1 MNSSVFLLAPHLLLF
16 PSRLWFEH
24 HLLAQNKGDSMK
36 HILKTRKLL
45 PVVIGTCMMTIL
57 CSCGS
62 DDDNGSSRVEEE
74 QEQEGEYKVV
84 LSPLNGDLTGVPS
97 GAGEF
102 SITGDDFRAVMN
114 VSMASGTGHIQ
125 LITTGSACPDNT
137 SDTNGDGVI
146 DVVEAI
152 NVTGAALIPLD
163 RDLSSQ
169 SAGGFF
175 PEGANYNYDESV
187 SYSLMLSDLKLPDSD
202 ESDIFVKLGADE
214 DLNLEGRTVLV
225 HGIPDSQELPQTVS
239 GAADLSAQ
247 ATLPILCG
255 VITRAV
261 NSEVEDSEMA
271 E

>member
-1 MNSSVFLLAPHLLLF
+1 VKEISSRPLYDNHP
-16 PSRLWFEH
+16 
-24 HLLAQNKGDSMK
+24 LAQKKGDSMK
-36 HILKTRKLL
+36 HIFKTRKLL

-57 CSCGS
+57 CSCGG
-62 DDDNGSSRVEEE
+62 DDDNGSSRSRVEEE
-74 QEQEGEYKVV
+74 QEQEGEYEVV
-84 LSPLNGDLTGVPS
+84 LSPLNSDLTGVPS
-97 GAGEF
+97 GSGEF
-102 SITGDDFRAVMN
+102 SLTGDDFRAVMN

-152 NVTGAALIPLD
+152 NVTGAALVPLD

-175 PEGANYNYDESV
+175 PDGANYNYDESV

-202 ESDIFVKLGADE
+202 DSDIFVKLGADE

-255 VITRAV
+255 VINRAV
-261 NSEVEDSEMA
+261 TSEVEESETA